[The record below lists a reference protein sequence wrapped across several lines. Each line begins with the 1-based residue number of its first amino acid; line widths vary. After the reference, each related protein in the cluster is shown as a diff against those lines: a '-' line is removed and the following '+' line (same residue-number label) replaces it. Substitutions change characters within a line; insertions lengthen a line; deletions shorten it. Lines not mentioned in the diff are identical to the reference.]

1 MKRSIKLMAVVL
13 LMAMVGSLSIGCGG
27 KSGGGSSP
35 GGDNGQPAQTQKQYV
50 LKLGHDQ
57 MVETPHHNAAVK
69 FKEIVEERTGG
80 NVIVEIYP
88 AQQLGTGREMIEGMQ
103 LGTIEGVALPSS
115 NYSGFDMALSIP
127 DLPFLYATR
136 DKYYEVIDGP
146 LGDELLARM
155 DRHNLVGAAWWE
167 SGFKCFTSNFSIQE
181 PTDFVGKKIRVIGN
195 PLLIA
200 QYEALGA
207 SAIPIDFA
215 ELYNALQQKVVDG
228 QENPLSTIVNMR
240 FHEVQDYIALSYHGW
255 LPYIVSFSKSW
266 MDSLPQEYQDVIINA
281 AKEVAPLERAEIARL
296 EKEKYLP
303 ECEAIGMTILELSE
317 EQRQAFID
325 KMGSVY
331 ETMEG
336 MLDEEGKQLMERFI
350 GARD

>member
-1 MKRSIKLMAVVL
+1 
-13 LMAMVGSLSIGCGG
+13 MVGSFSVGCGG
-27 KSGGGSSP
+27 KSTGSSSSGGGS
-35 GGDNGQPAQTQKQYV
+35 GQPTQKQYV
-50 LKLGHDQ
+50 LKFGHDQ
-57 MVETPHHNAAVK
+57 MVETPHHNAALK

-80 NVIVEIYP
+80 NVKVEIYP

-127 DLPFLYATR
+127 DLPFLYSTR
-136 DKYYEVIDGP
+136 DKYYQVIDGP

-155 DRHNLVGAAWWE
+155 SKHNLVGAGWWE
-167 SGFKCFTSNFSIQE
+167 SGFKCFTGNFSIQQ
-181 PTDFVGKKIRVIGN
+181 PSDFSGRKIRVIGN

-240 FHEVQDYIALSYHGW
+240 FHEVQKYITLSYHGW

-266 MDSLPQEYQDVIINA
+266 MDSLPQEYQDIIIQA
-281 AKEVAPLERAEIARL
+281 AREVAPSERAEIAKL

-303 ECEAIGMTILELSE
+303 ECEALGVTIMDLSQ

-325 KMGSVY
+325 KMDPVY
-331 ETMEG
+331 ETLEG
-336 MLDEEGKQLMERFI
+336 MLDEEGKQLMAKFVA
-350 GARD
+350 ARD